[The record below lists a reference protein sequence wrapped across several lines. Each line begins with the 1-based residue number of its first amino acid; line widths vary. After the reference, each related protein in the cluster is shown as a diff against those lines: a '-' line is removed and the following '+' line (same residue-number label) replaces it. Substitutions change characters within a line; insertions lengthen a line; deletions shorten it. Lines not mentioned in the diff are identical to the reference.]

1 MPPSKL
7 NIVMGLPD
15 DQKIFV
21 EQISSAGAELTHSG
35 TASFLPYLRDA
46 LQFNQVW
53 VGPGASK
60 ISHLEPGPLINYIA
74 EPDACRHSLQA
85 ALENASRL
93 DRLWFNH
100 PKHVLNTTRD
110 RISETLKGIG
120 GLIVPPTV
128 RLKPARA
135 ADILSALR
143 NSDANQPTLARIVGH
158 HAGETLTRIETGHD
172 EHALSALPWGSHEI
186 YVTQFYDFRDADGR
200 YRKWRIGVI
209 GGIPIL
215 NHVFIGSSWM
225 VSGDRRLWDS
235 QIQLEVEE
243 HYRMFPTRVSQFI
256 GGIVDQIYSRLK
268 LDYFGIDCAVRPDGT
283 IVLFE
288 ANACMDLFRVAS
300 KITPSGQAAKA
311 RLKTELILLLQD
323 SNRWAE
329 AICVTNKPV
338 LEAHHGHKRS

>member
-1 MPPSKL
+1 MAPPKL

-15 DQKIFV
+15 DQKIHV
-21 EQISSAGAELTHSG
+21 AQISSAGAELTHSG
-35 TASFLPYLRDA
+35 TASFLPYLRDD
-46 LQFNQVW
+46 LQFNQYW
-53 VGPGASK
+53 VGPGASQ

-74 EPDACRHSLQA
+74 EPDACRLSLQA

-100 PKHVLNTTRD
+100 PKHVLNSTRD
-110 RISETLKGIG
+110 RISENLKGIS
-120 GLIVPPTV
+120 GLIVPQTV
-128 RLKPARA
+128 RLKPTRA
-135 ADILSALR
+135 TDILSALR
-143 NSDANQPTLARIVGH
+143 NSDVDRPTLVRIVGNH
-158 HAGETLTRIETGHD
+158 SGETLTRVENIRD
-172 EHALSALPWGSHEI
+172 EDAVSALPWGGHEL
-186 YVTQFYDFRDADGR
+186 YVTQFYDFHDTDGR

-209 GGIPIL
+209 GGVPIL

-235 QIQLEVEE
+235 QVQLEVEE

-256 GGIVDQIYSRLK
+256 GAIVDQIYSRLK
-268 LDYFGIDCAVRPDGT
+268 LDYFGIDCAVRADGT

-311 RLKTELILLLQD
+311 LLKTELIHLLQNP
-323 SNRWAE
+323 SRWIE
-329 AICVTNKPV
+329 AKRVTNNPI
-338 LEAHHGHKRS
+338 SD